1 MLTYTGRQGK
11 SSPAAG
17 PEGKWLHQRWTFDQ
31 QLLDALL
38 ATLHNSLR
46 ILCCCGA
53 AGLAHIENSTQD
65 TSKKAHAAQNELIPS
80 AMPGGARV
88 PAAWP
93 AGVAGG
99 GGGGVSRAGGG
110 GVVTIGGAAY
120 QYPASVAP
128 NMPHAHTHARVV
140 RCNLTTLT
148 EVLECAGFVLRFL
161 LQVC

>member
-1 MLTYTGRQGK
+1 MRTYAGRQAKG
-11 SSPAAG
+11 AVG
-17 PEGKWLHQRWTFDQ
+17 PEDKWRWTFDQ

-65 TSKKAHAAQNELIPS
+65 TSKKANAAQSELIAS
-80 AMPGGARV
+80 AMPGAHLS
-88 PAAWP
+88 ASWP
-93 AGVAGG
+93 AGVAGVV
-99 GGGGVSRAGGG
+99 GGGVSRAGGG
-110 GVVTIGGAAY
+110 GVVGVSGPY
-120 QYPASVAP
+120 HQYPASVAP
-128 NMPHAHTHARVV
+128 NLPHAHAHTHTHARARVV

-148 EVLECAGFVLRFL
+148 EVIECAGFVLRFL